1 MICIAAFIILLVI
14 WLFTPALRLFG
25 FKKQADTIS
34 RLFKKATYCF
44 TRRAT
49 FRACDSNFKDE
60 IKDSVLSKLIVR
72 HKNWVKPVS
81 IGIEISAFLIILVT
95 IWSLLTVAKAGLA
108 LYVYGTCDVRT
119 PDACA
124 LSSAEACSIDS
135 VGSGNPVVDW
145 FDEWGEVFGALPARL
160 TNWKAED
167 FVPEGA
173 TYFGQDTGSVQPTEV
188 AIDLFDPGCI
198 ICRRSYQAQKD
209 SGFFNKYKTYV
220 IPYVIRGEDGDKFTN
235 SELLARYLEAVRG
248 IDSEK
253 GVGAEWVI
261 IDNLFAKKDEN
272 GDYYQDAF
280 NGTAGRAYPEEKAV
294 ETIHA
299 WLEEAGYS
307 KDEIK
312 QISVDAD
319 SEFVQEKLIHNRDII
334 ENQIKTKR
342 IPTMIFDSKKHEGL
356 YKTPK

>member
-198 ICRRSYQAQKD
+198 ICRRSYTAQKD
-209 SGFFNKYKTYV
+209 SGFFEKYKTYI
-220 IPYVIRGEDGDKFTN
+220 IPYVIKDEAGDKFPN
-235 SELLARYLEAVRG
+235 SEVIARYIEAVRG
-248 IDSEK
+248 VKSESVNDGEWIIIDS
-253 GVGAEWVI
+253 
-261 IDNLFAKKDEN
+261 LFTKRDAAGN
-272 GDYYQDAF
+272 YYQDAF
-280 NGTAGRAYPEEKAV
+280 NGTAGRAYSAEKAAG
-294 ETIHA
+294 TIQS
-299 WLEEAGYS
+299 WLKEAGYS
-307 KDEIK
+307 EAEIE
-312 QISVDAD
+312 QIVADVD
-319 SEFVQEKLIHNRDII
+319 SEDIQDKLEKSRDII
-334 ENQIKTKR
+334 ENKVKTKR
-342 IPTMIFDSKKHEGL
+342 IPTMIFDGKKHEGL
-356 YKTPK
+356 YKAPK

>member
-25 FKKQADTIS
+25 FKKQADTVS
-34 RLFKKATYCF
+34 RLFKKATHCF

-60 IKDSVLSKLIVR
+60 IKDTVLSKLIVR
-72 HKNWVKPVS
+72 HKKWVKPVS
-81 IGIEISAFLIILVT
+81 IGIEVGAFLIILVT
-95 IWSLLTVAKAGLA
+95 IWSLLTVTKAGLA

-124 LSSAEACSIDS
+124 LNSAEACSIDS

-145 FDEWGEVFGALPARL
+145 FDEWGEVLGALPARL
-160 TNWKAED
+160 TNWNAED

-173 TYFGQDTGSVQPTEV
+173 TYFGQGTDSAQPTEV

-198 ICRRSYQAQKD
+198 ICRRSFQAQKE
-209 SGFFNKYKTYV
+209 SGFFDKYKTYI
-220 IPYVIRGEDGDKFTN
+220 IPYVIKGEEGDKFTN
-235 SELLARYLEAVRG
+235 SELLAQYIEAMRG
-248 IDSEK
+248 VESEK
-253 GVGAEWVI
+253 GVGGEWVI
-261 IDNLFAKKDEN
+261 VDNLFTKKDKN

-280 NGTAGRAYPEEKAV
+280 NGTAGRAYSEEKAI

-299 WLEEAGYS
+299 WLKEAGYS

-312 QISVDAD
+312 QISVDAKSD
-319 SEFVQEKLIHNRDII
+319 AVKEKLTQNRDII

-342 IPTMIFDSKKHEGL
+342 IPTMIFDGKKHEGL
-356 YKTPK
+356 YKAPK